1 MTSGLHR
8 VGSLLSISTAI
19 ALLTAC
25 GGGDD
30 AGTTASPSTA
40 SANRL
45 PAGSASADIAYGSI
59 PIVGTGA
66 AAQLPGGPQAWYL
79 SPIGN
84 DSADCRSA
92 ATACKSFASVF
103 GRMPAGGE
111 LVLLD
116 GTYSAA
122 AGTGTMHWD
131 NGAASAQPPSGSAAS
146 ATYVH
151 ALNPGKVIIQGPLF
165 IGRSFRKDS
174 YITLRGLRFE
184 GGGDLYNT
192 SHVTIKDTGFHG
204 AFGIGTIDHDN
215 GNTDN
220 LVEDVWVWASRE
232 RGIAMNY
239 RAHRNVWRRV
249 IVRGDGCGTEDCAG
263 SGNPNIGFT
272 VYDSHDV
279 SVQNVIVVD
288 RVLAPSDSPYAD
300 FAVAS
305 HTGAPYEFGHAEW
318 LGTISLNAPDIGY
331 YMEPDEDTTV
341 APTIKLS
348 NAVAWNAAGGGFNLA
363 RTGSGIVMEN
373 LLAHSR
379 SDDALRVA
387 PELEG
392 TGSLR
397 NAVVLGSGRFGLNS
411 AYTAS
416 YVSVNGNFSEGLYN
430 QTTPT
435 HVIPG
440 DPLANGSLKY
450 ITRIEAGSALKGQGA
465 GGADVGANVRY
476 RYGRDGTHFGDP
488 GYNTLTSTPLWPWP
502 NQARIKAEMCRNTT
516 RGFCSTGKRL
526 DGVNPVTLTSYIW
539 EAAGNP
545 MPQGF

>member
-1 MTSGLHR
+1 MSSAVVR
-8 VGSLLSISTAI
+8 ASRLLCIAI
-19 ALLTAC
+19 AAASFAGC
-25 GGGDD
+25 GGGSGGSSQVVVPPPSGGNEPTPTPATPD
-30 AGTTASPSTA
+30 AP
-40 SANRL
+40 L
-45 PAGSASADIAYGSI
+45 PVGSE
-59 PIVGTGA
+59 
-66 AAQLPGGPQAWYL
+66 AWYL
-79 SPIGN
+79 SPTGT

-92 ATACKSFASVF
+92 ATACRSFASVF

-204 AFGIGTIDHDN
+204 AFGIGTNDHDD

-220 LVEDVWVWASRE
+220 LVEDVWVWASGE
-232 RGIAMNY
+232 RVIAINY

-249 IVRGDGCGTEDCAG
+249 VVRGDGCGTADCAG
-263 SGNPNIGFT
+263 SGNPNVGFT

-288 RVLAPSDSPYAD
+288 RVLAPTDSPYAD
-300 FAVAS
+300 FAIAS
-305 HTGAPYEFGHAEW
+305 HTGGLYTFGRNEW
-318 LGTISLNAPDIGY
+318 LGTISLNAPDLGY
-331 YMEPDEDTTV
+331 YMEPDDGTAVT
-341 APTIKLS
+341 PTIKLS

-363 RTGSGIVMEN
+363 RSGNGNVLQN
-373 LLAHSR
+373 LTAHSL
-379 SDDALRVA
+379 SDDAVRVA
-387 PELEG
+387 PELDG
-392 TGSLR
+392 TGTL
-397 NAVVLGSGRFGLNS
+397 NNVVVLGSGRYGLNT
-411 AYTAS
+411 AYPAA
-416 YVSVNGNFSEGLYN
+416 YVSLHGSFSEGAYN

-435 HVIPG
+435 HVIAG
-440 DPLANGSLKY
+440 DPRANGSLKY

-465 GGADVGANVRY
+465 GGADVGANVLY
-476 RYGRDGTHFGDP
+476 RYGTDGTHFGDA
-488 GYNTLTSTPLWPWP
+488 GYDTLTTTALWPWP
-502 NQARIKAEMCRNTT
+502 NEARIKAEMCAATT

-526 DGVNPVTLTSYIW
+526 DGVNAVTLSS
-539 EAAGNP
+539 
-545 MPQGF
+545 